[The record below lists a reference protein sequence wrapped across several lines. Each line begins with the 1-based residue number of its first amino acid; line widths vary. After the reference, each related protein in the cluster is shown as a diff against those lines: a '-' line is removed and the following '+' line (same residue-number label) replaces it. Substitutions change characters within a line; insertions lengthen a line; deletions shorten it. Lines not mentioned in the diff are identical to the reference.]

1 MIRTDGN
8 VLVVDDFAGVN
19 NAIDEIKLPP
29 NLVPWSQGGY
39 YTERKE
45 FERLRGKKMVGTS
58 TAFGILL
65 CLKQLEFS
73 DHSVVVFHAST
84 QYVVGVDM
92 SSLRTTKPNTSNLIN
107 SFMVP

>member
-19 NAIDEIKLPP
+19 NAVDEVKLPP

-65 CLKQLEFS
+65 CIKQLDFRDS
-73 DHSVVVFHAST
+73 TTVVFHAST
-84 QYVVGVDM
+84 GYFVQSDL
-92 SSLRTTKPNTSNLIN
+92 SSLRTTMPVTSNLIN
-107 SFMVP
+107 SFMIP

>member
-29 NLVPWSQGGY
+29 NLIPWSQGGY

-45 FERLRGKKMVGTS
+45 F
-58 TAFGILL
+58 GILW